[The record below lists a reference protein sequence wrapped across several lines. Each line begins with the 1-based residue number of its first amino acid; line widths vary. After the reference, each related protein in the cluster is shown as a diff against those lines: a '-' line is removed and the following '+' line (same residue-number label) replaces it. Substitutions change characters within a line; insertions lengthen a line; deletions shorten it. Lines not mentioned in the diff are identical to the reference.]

1 MYLIVITRKRNV
13 GSLMGHAVWKAVDFD
28 IISYKK
34 TMLHLS
40 EIQVSWKTFSNY
52 ACLYKITRWKQK
64 HLCNYCSVRWLTP
77 PNPVHF
83 CLL

>member
-28 IISYKK
+28 IISYKR

-40 EIQVSWKTFSNY
+40 EIQVTH
-52 ACLYKITRWKQK
+52 R
-64 HLCNYCSVRWLTP
+64 
-77 PNPVHF
+77 PVAGASIENSGVKKNGPT
-83 CLL
+83 LLFIETISAQV